1 MTDYLEIPTFLL
13 RGHPDCKVSD
23 KPLHDDSQPETVEWT
38 VTKPKLTA
46 AYKGRI
52 AQELIAVIKGGAD
65 TFGKIRNAMPRYE
78 DNELR
83 SAIRY
88 GKKWIPML
96 ERRGTRAKPQMHKY
110 QARIEQKGRRYEIIT
125 Y

>member
-13 RGHPDCKVSD
+13 RGHPDCKVSN
-23 KPLHDDSQPETVEWT
+23 KPSCDESQPETVEWT

-52 AQELIAVIKGGAD
+52 AQELIGVINGGAD

-78 DNELR
+78 YNELR

-88 GKKWIPML
+88 AKKWIPMV
-96 ERRGTRAKPQMHKY
+96 ERRGTRAKPQMHQY